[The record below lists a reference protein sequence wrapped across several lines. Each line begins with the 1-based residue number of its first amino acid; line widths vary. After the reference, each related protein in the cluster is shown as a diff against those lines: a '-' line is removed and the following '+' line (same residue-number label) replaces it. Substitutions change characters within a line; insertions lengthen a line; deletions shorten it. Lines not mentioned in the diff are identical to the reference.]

1 MEQNWLQIYRNF
13 DDEAL
18 AALASAGLVRR
29 AVKDVEAGKVAWES
43 APDSKQALLR
53 ADGQLVS
60 LSPGGPAKANC
71 DCPAPGVCKHILA
84 AAIWLRTMPS
94 AASDSAAPIDVLA
107 EVMALDPGAMFK
119 AAGAAAT
126 RKAAALFADTTISSI
141 TSTPNALLIEL
152 PSLDITCRYIAHAG
166 FGGMVSDA
174 PEASRAVIHLL
185 AITSV
190 WRLQGCAFDWPGAAA
205 PALAAAAPEGLSEAE
220 SQFLDRLRQL
230 LLEAFSN
237 GWSHVSEIVP
247 AQMRGLAMSAR
258 VESFPRL
265 AAMLRTLAGTA
276 ELLAKRDV
284 SADERQA
291 MRLATRIYALS
302 HALEQ
307 SAGEVLRDL
316 RGKERRSFDGNQSL
330 ELLPLGAHWWEQR
343 TGAHGMTLSFWNA
356 AEQCIMQAA
365 VARRDASDRSFN
377 RDNAWRTNVI
387 WQGVGPAVRLVDGT
401 LKLDQVRVSGD
412 NRISLSSEIKA
423 EMQAPWRSDDQRWQ
437 AAGYDDWSALA
448 DALRASAG
456 LNGDSNSFILLKPAK
471 VDQPQLDEARQIFT
485 WRLRDQRDQVVTLQ
499 LACDPVNHTRI
510 DNIEGWAK
518 HSDVLKGVLVRL
530 ERNLHGGRLEPL
542 TLVIERQGLLRAISL
557 DYEAPLTRP
566 GLTLMQRLSRAFKS
580 GPGTVATSSRPTH
593 ADWIEDLQY
602 ILENKAMTGRLHVP
616 GEDLDRLNSI
626 HAFLRSSGLDLLANA
641 LQSYIQAPAAALA
654 VALLYLC
661 IACAELEMP
670 QFLGLTPRT

>member
-29 AVKDVEAGKVAWES
+29 AAKDVEAGKVAWES
-43 APDSKQALLR
+43 TPDPQQALLR
-53 ADGQLVS
+53 ADGQIVK
-60 LSPGGPAKANC
+60 LSPTGPAKASC

-84 AAIWLRTMPS
+84 AAIWLRTMS
-94 AASDSAAPIDVLA
+94 STESNNAAPIDVLA
-107 EVMALDPGAMFK
+107 EVMALAPNALFK
-119 AAGAAAT
+119 AAGVAAT
-126 RKAAALFADTTISSI
+126 RKAAALFSDTTTASISN
-141 TSTPNALLIEL
+141 TPNALLIHL

-166 FGGMVSDA
+166 FAGMVSDA
-174 PEASRAVIHLL
+174 PETSRLVIHLL

-190 WRLQGCAFDWPGAAA
+190 WRLQGRTFDWPSAAT
-205 PALAAAAPEGLSEAE
+205 PAVGDAAPEGLSEAE
-220 SQFLDRLRQL
+220 RQFLDRLRQL

-247 AQMRGLAMSAR
+247 AQLRGLAMSAR

-276 ELLAKRDV
+276 ELLSKRDV
-284 SADERQA
+284 SAEERQA

-316 RGKERRSFDGNQSL
+316 RGKERRSFDAGQSL

-343 TGAHGMTLSFWNA
+343 SGARGMTLSFLNA
-356 AEQCIMQAA
+356 DEQCIMQAA
-365 VARRDASDRSFN
+365 LARRDASDQSFSRN
-377 RDNAWRTNVI
+377 NAWNTTVI
-387 WQGVGPAVRLVDGT
+387 WQGAGPAMRLADGT

-412 NRISLSSEIKA
+412 SRISLSSETKA
-423 EMQAPWRSDDQRWQ
+423 ETLAPWRANDHRWQ
-437 AAGYDDWSALA
+437 SAGYDDWNSLA

-456 LNGDSNSFILLKPAK
+456 INGDDISVILLKPAK
-471 VDQPQLDEARQIFT
+471 VDPPQLDEARQLFS
-485 WRLRDQRDQVVTLQ
+485 WCLRDQRNQTLTLQ
-499 LACDPVNHTRI
+499 LACDPMYHTRI

-518 HSDVLKGVLVRL
+518 HGDALKGVLVRL

-542 TLVIERQGLLRAISL
+542 TLMIERQGLLRAVSL

-566 GLTLMQRLSRAFKS
+566 GLSLIQRLSRALKS
-580 GPGTVATSSRPTH
+580 GPAPSVAASRPTH
-593 ADWIEDLQY
+593 ADWIEELQF

-616 GEDLDRLNSI
+616 GEDLNRLSSI
-626 HAFLRSSGLDLLANA
+626 HAFLRSSGLDLLANT
-641 LQSYIQAPAAALA
+641 LQNYLQTPETALA
-654 VALLYLC
+654 LALLYLC
-661 IACAELEMP
+661 ITCAELEIP
-670 QFLGLTPRT
+670 QFLNCTP